1 MGEEERARRYHRRQL
16 GLTTASLVLGVLFLV
31 GVLVT
36 GVARDIA
43 EASAAVSAAGWWT
56 VGVVTTV
63 LGVAHALLVLPLG
76 WLRGYVL
83 PRREGLLHQPVGSWL
98 GDRLKAAVLGGV
110 LTLAGVEV
118 VYGLLRVTRWWWLAA
133 AAVFFAGQVVMAVV
147 VPVWVLPLFYRMR
160 PLEPARCAT
169 GSRRWRGGSAW
180 PSSAWGSS
188 TTRARAAR
196 PTPPSSGS
204 GPRVASC
211 SSTRSSTASNRRR
224 SRRSSPTLGHHV
236 HGDIARG
243 LTASGVLTLATF
255 VAADAAL
262 GVGVPL
268 LGLNGPADP
277 AGLPW
282 LGLIVLALG
291 LCAMPLT
298 NAVSRWMERQADDFA
313 LTTTRDPDAFVGAME
328 RLARLNLA
336 ERRPHRLEGFAPY
349 SHPPIDRR
357 IARARAAV
365 VASGPGFA
373 GA

>member
-16 GLTTASLVLGVLFLV
+16 GLTIASLVLGVLFLV

-36 GVARDIA
+36 GVARDIV
-43 EASAAVSAAGWWT
+43 EVSAGVSAAWWWK

-160 PLEPARCAT
+160 PLEPGPLRDRLQALAGRVGVAVV
-169 GSRRWRGGSAW
+169 GVGIVDHSRKSRTANAAVVGLG
-180 PSSAWGSS
+180 P
-188 TTRARAAR
+188 TRRIVLFDTLVDGFEPAEIEAV
-196 PTPPSSGS
+196 
-204 GPRVASC
+204 VAHE
-211 SSTRSSTASNRRR
+211 
-224 SRRSSPTLGHHV
+224 LGHHV

-262 GVGVPL
+262 RVGVPL
-268 LGLNGPADP
+268 WRLNGPADP

-291 LCAMPLT
+291 LCAMPFT

-313 LTTTRDPDAFVGAME
+313 LATTRDPDAFVGAME

-336 ERRPHRLEGFAPY
+336 ERRPHRLEELVLY

-365 VASGPGFA
+365 ASGPGFA